1 MINAEVLHNKEKHRQ
16 NNRRKCHS
24 TTVANKA
31 KRKSSH
37 IVEWDSVTVIPMVK
51 SHFQLQRND
60 MLGDV
65 AVGHIGREHQ
75 NQNMN
80 HDGIVA

>member
-1 MINAEVLHNKEKHRQ
+1 M
-16 NNRRKCHS
+16 
-24 TTVANKA
+24 
-31 KRKSSH
+31 
-37 IVEWDSVTVIPMVK
+37 EWNDVTVIPMVK
-51 SHFQLQRND
+51 CHFQLQRND

-65 AVGHIGREHQ
+65 TVGHIGREHQ